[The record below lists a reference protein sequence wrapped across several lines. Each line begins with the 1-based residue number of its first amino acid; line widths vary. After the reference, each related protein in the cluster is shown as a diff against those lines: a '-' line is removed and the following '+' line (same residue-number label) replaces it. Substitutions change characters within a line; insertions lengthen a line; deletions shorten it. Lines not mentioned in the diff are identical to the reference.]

1 MTQPLR
7 TLLTLIALLLPAFSA
22 TAQNAAM
29 GKGDPAA
36 GATKAE
42 TCYGCHAV
50 PNYFNVY
57 PSYHV
62 PKLGGQR
69 AEYIVEA
76 LKAYK
81 EGRRNHKTMQANA
94 SNLSEQDMLDI
105 AAYFSSLGTQDAG
118 TGAPASVPTGPGLDK
133 LAVCSGCHGPTGIS
147 TMAPVPGTIVPHL
160 AGQHADYIVKAL
172 GDYRSGARQNPTMA
186 GMAAGLTDEDIA
198 GLSAYY
204 ASQERLT
211 VVSRP

>member
-7 TLLTLIALLLPAFSA
+7 TLLTFIALLLPAFSA
-22 TAQNAAM
+22 TAQNATP

-36 GATKAE
+36 GAVKAE
-42 TCYGCHAV
+42 TCYGCHAI

-81 EGRRNHKTMQANA
+81 AGQRDHKTMQANA

-118 TGAPASVPTGPGLDK
+118 AAAPPSAPAGPGLDK

-147 TMAPVPGTIVPHL
+147 TMPPAPGTVVPNL
-160 AGQHADYIVKAL
+160 AGQHVDYLVKAL
-172 GDYRSGARQNPTMA
+172 GDYRSGGRKNPTMA
-186 GMAAGLTDEDIA
+186 AMAAGLTDEDIA
-198 GLSAYY
+198 SLAAYF
-204 ASQERLT
+204 ASQERL
-211 VVSRP
+211 VVVTRP